1 MASVQA
7 CRDAL
12 LRLGDQLASV
22 EAPVRERHVPA
33 RSVSCRVTD
42 LDVGFVGRVD
52 ADGLHELDEVG
63 VDDLDGCDVKTAVS
77 SEVLV
82 ALADGRD
89 SLISAWLHGRLQVSA
104 PMRDLL
110 RLRTLIGM

>member
-12 LRLGDQLASV
+12 LRLGEALAAL
-22 EAPVRERHVPA
+22 EPPLREQHVPS
-33 RSVSCRVTD
+33 RTVSCRITD

-52 ADGLHELDEVG
+52 ADGLHDFEQVDVDELA
-63 VDDLDGCDVKTAVS
+63 GCDVRATVAS
-77 SEVLV
+77 DDLV
-82 ALADGRD
+82 ALASGKDT
-89 SLISAWLHGRLQVSA
+89 LISAWLHGRLQVSA

-110 RLRTLIGM
+110 RLRTLIGL